1 MDKRLLAML
10 AAFGATAIY
19 GINHT
24 VAKGLMPIYIKPY
37 GLILLRVLGASILFW
52 IISIWGPKE
61 RIDKKDWKRI
71 FFCVITGMS
80 INMLMFFK
88 GLSLSTPINS
98 SIIITLSPI
107 LVFLMSAIAIKER
120 ITLIKYLGIALGLS
134 GALSLILYNTEI
146 RNDAPNIL
154 LGNTMFII
162 NAIIYGVYLII
173 VKPLTAKY
181 HPFTLMKW
189 LFFIAIFINLPVTA
203 NEFLEVQWRSL
214 PFEAIWKLSFVV
226 IGTTFLTY
234 LLNIF
239 ALRELKASTLAVFIY
254 MQPLIGI
261 VFAITSGSDTL
272 NFIKIGSAVLIFTG
286 VYLVT
291 KKPKAKVSA

>member
-1 MDKRLLAML
+1 ML

-24 VAKGLMPIYIKPY
+24 IAKGLMPIYIKPY

-61 RIDKKDWKRI
+61 RIDKKDWKRV
-71 FFCVITGMS
+71 FFCAITGMS

-107 LVFLMSAIAIKER
+107 LVFLMSAIVIKER

-162 NAIIYGVYLII
+162 NSIVYGVYLII

-189 LFFIAIFINLPVTA
+189 LFFIAIFINLPVTV

-261 VFAITSGSDTL
+261 VFAIASGSDAL
-272 NFIKIGSAVLIFTG
+272 NFIKIGSAILIFTG

-291 KKPKAKVSA
+291 KKPKAKVST